1 MSTNF
6 FINNFESSQEQNL
19 MEDLIIESIRFYGQ
33 DMYYIPRVIN
43 NFDEIY
49 VADDQSSYETPYS
62 VEMYIKSV
70 NGFSGDGNF
79 MSKFGIEIRDQVI
92 FSVARR
98 VFNDEIGRFTSTQLR
113 PNEGDL
119 IYYPLNRKCFQIKY
133 VNQHEMFYPLG
144 KLYTWELTCELFEYS
159 GETLNTGIPEIDDLQ
174 VKYDTNMYS
183 YALLDINGNQ
193 ILDENGDLILIED
206 SKLGDLPHNAQGNL
220 NIMNEEIQNE
230 SDQFIDFTA
239 FDPFSE
245 GKI

>member
-1 MSTNF
+1 
-6 FINNFESSQEQNL
+6 

-98 VFNDEIGRFTSTQLR
+98 VFNNEIGQFTTQPR

-119 IYYPLNRKCFQIKY
+119 VYFPLNKKCFQIKY

-159 GETLNTGIPEIDDLQ
+159 GETLSTGIPDIDDLQ
-174 VKYDTNMYS
+174 VKFDTNMYS
-183 YALLDINGNQ
+183 FALRDVDGAF
-193 ILDENGDLILIED
+193 ILDENGDLIMMENSTVD
-206 SKLGDLPHNAQGNL
+206 TLPHNQAGDL
-220 NIMNEEIQNE
+220 NIMNDDIQRE
-230 SDQFIDFTA
+230 SDQFIDFSA
-239 FDPFSE
+239 IDPFSE
-245 GKI
+245 GNI

>member
-6 FINNFESSQEQNL
+6 FINNFQSSQEQNL

-49 VADDQSSYETPYS
+49 VADDQSSYETPYA

-98 VFNDEIGRFTSTQLR
+98 VFNNEIGQFTTQPR

-119 IYYPLNRKCFQIKY
+119 VYFPLNKKCFQIKY

-159 GETLNTGIPEIDDLQ
+159 GETLSTGIPDIDDLQ
-174 VKYDTNMYS
+174 IKFDTNMYS
-183 YALLDINGNQ
+183 FALRDVDGAF
-193 ILDENGDLILIED
+193 ILDENGDLIMMENSTVD
-206 SKLGDLPHNAQGNL
+206 TLPHNQAGDL
-220 NIMNEEIQNE
+220 NIMNDDIQRE
-230 SDQFIDFTA
+230 SDQFIDFSA
-239 FDPFSE
+239 IDPFSE
-245 GKI
+245 GNI

>member
-6 FINNFESSQEQNL
+6 FINNFQSSQEQNL

-49 VADDQSSYETPYS
+49 VEDDQSSYETPYS

-98 VFNDEIGRFTSTQLR
+98 VFNNEIGQFTTQPR

-119 IYYPLNRKCFQIKY
+119 IYFPLNRKCFQIKY

-159 GETLNTGIPEIDDLQ
+159 GETLNTGIPEIDALQ

-183 YALLDINGNQ
+183 FALLNNNGKL
-193 ILDENGDLILIED
+193 ILDENGDLILMED
-206 SKLGDLPHNAQGNL
+206 SKLGDLPHNASGNL
-220 NIMNEEIQNE
+220 NIRLDVTSLCSKMQYK
-230 SDQFIDFTA
+230 SQT
-239 FDPFSE
+239 PLV
-245 GKI
+245 

>member
-1 MSTNF
+1 
-6 FINNFESSQEQNL
+6 

-98 VFNDEIGRFTSTQLR
+98 VFNNEIGQFTTQPR

-119 IYYPLNRKCFQIKY
+119 IYFPLNRKCFQIKY

-159 GETLNTGIPEIDDLQ
+159 GETLSTGIPEIDVLQ

-183 YALLDINGNQ
+183 FALLDVNGDL
-193 ILDENGDLILIED
+193 ILDENGDLILMED
-206 SKLGDLPHNAQGNL
+206 SKLDDLPHNASGNL

-245 GKI
+245 GNL

>member
-6 FINNFESSQEQNL
+6 FINNFQASQEQNL

-62 VEMYIKSV
+62 VEMYIKSL
-70 NGFSGDGNF
+70 NGFSGDGSF
-79 MSKFGIEIRDQVI
+79 MSKFGIEVRDQVI

-98 VFNDEIGRFTSTQLR
+98 VFQNEIGQFTTQPR

-119 IYYPLNRKCFQIKY
+119 IYFPLNRKCFQIKY

-159 GETLNTGIPEIDDLQ
+159 GEKLSTGIPEIDDLQ

-183 YALLDINGNQ
+183 FALLDINGVP
-193 ILDENGDLILIED
+193 ILDENGDLIMMED
-206 SKLGDLPHNAQGNL
+206 SSVNDLPHNASGDL
-220 NIMNEEIQNE
+220 NIMNEEIQKE
-230 SDQFIDFTA
+230 SDMFVDFNA

>member
-6 FINNFESSQEQNL
+6 FINNFQASQEQNL

-70 NGFSGDGNF
+70 NGFSGDGSF

-98 VFNDEIGRFTSTQLR
+98 IFNNEIGQFTTQPR

-119 IYYPLNRKCFQIKY
+119 IYFPLNRKCFQIKY

-159 GETLNTGIPEIDDLQ
+159 GETLNTGIPDIDDLQ

-183 YALLDINGNQ
+183 FALLDIIGDP
-193 ILDENGDLILIED
+193 ILDENGDLILIEN
-206 SKLGDLPHNAQGNL
+206 STVNDLPHDASGDL

-230 SDQFIDFTA
+230 SDLFIDFTA

-245 GKI
+245 GKL